1 VFGPLPRVVSGAVLA
16 AALLAGG
23 AVARRRSPGTVG
35 GEALA
40 ATGLATAYLTLLAA
54 TALYG
59 FVPGWL
65 GLVLAAA
72 LAVGAFALARAWNSQ
87 LLALLAAAPP
97 ALLAPAVT
105 GIDSLA
111 TISFVALLLVGSAFA
126 HLGREWGWLYLARTG
141 PAVIVLLA
149 GVAAQHRDTF
159 PTLTVAASVA
169 LGMIAAGAVERSR
182 RLEQLPMFAALAA
195 SLPLIG
201 MTWMLEEHVLAVS
214 GSFAALF
221 LCLAA
226 LVAAVTPGLGLTR
239 WLWVAPLVTGSV
251 LLVTAGAQLPTE
263 TQTGIA
269 LAVAAAAYGLVAA
282 WRRTWPVAVAGGVVA
297 VVSALTFAGPVLA
310 TTSALELDV
319 LAQPLVIVHGLALA
333 ALAPLAVVVSTAVR
347 GGRPD
352 PTMRWVAAVWAFVFA
367 STTVIAAGAWLG
379 SLGDE
384 TRVGFYGGHAVATA
398 LWTALGALL
407 VTVLARRAS
416 DRGVMVRLGLGLI
429 AVAMAKL
436 FLFDLSFLGGLF
448 RVVAFV
454 VSGVI
459 VLIVGVAYSRMTE
472 ETNRPEPE
480 PRP

>member
-1 VFGPLPRVVSGAVLA
+1 ML
-16 AALLAGG
+16 
-23 AVARRRSPGTVG
+23 
-35 GEALA
+35 
-40 ATGLATAYLTLLAA
+40 
-54 TALYG
+54 
-59 FVPGWL
+59 
-65 GLVLAAA
+65 AA
-72 LAVGAFALARAWNSQ
+72 LAG
-87 LLALLAAAPP
+87 
-97 ALLAPAVT
+97 
-105 GIDSLA
+105 
-111 TISFVALLLVGSAFA
+111 
-126 HLGREWGWLYLARTG
+126 
-141 PAVIVLLA
+141 
-149 GVAAQHRDTF
+149 
-159 PTLTVAASVA
+159 
-169 LGMIAAGAVERSR
+169 
-182 RLEQLPMFAALAA
+182 
-195 SLPLIG
+195 SLPLVG

-226 LVAAVTPGLGLTR
+226 LVAAMTPGLGLSR

-269 LAVAAAAYGLVAA
+269 LAMAAAAYGLVAA
-282 WRRTWPVAVAGGVVA
+282 WRRTWPVAVAGGAVA

-319 LAQPLVIVHGLALA
+319 LAQPLVIVHGLALT
-333 ALAPLAVVVSTAVR
+333 ALAPLAVAVSTAVR
-347 GGRPD
+347 GGRRD
-352 PTMRWVAAVWAFVFA
+352 PTMRWVAAAWAFVFA

-407 VTVLARRAS
+407 ITVLARRAR

-472 ETNRPEPE
+472 ETNRPEP
-480 PRP
+480 